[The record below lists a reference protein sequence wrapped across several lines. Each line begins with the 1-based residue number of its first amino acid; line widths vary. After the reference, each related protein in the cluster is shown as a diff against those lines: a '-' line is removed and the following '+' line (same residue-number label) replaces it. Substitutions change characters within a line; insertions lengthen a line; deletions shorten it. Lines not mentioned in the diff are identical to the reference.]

1 MTQSGIRNRPRLAS
15 GLLGARP
22 RSTVPPIDAPCHY
35 KMSEP
40 STLRLPELGLSAE
53 EAANRFARLQ
63 QKLIPLWASISAL
76 NQDEQ
81 TIVVVPSITAEFDV
95 KGAEMQA
102 YEERFLFLLLLLRQP
117 RARLIY
123 VTSQSILP
131 STVDYYL
138 GLLPGVIASHARSRL
153 FLVSPQDR
161 SPRPLTVKLLERP
174 HLIERIRTLIAD
186 RNRAHLVPFNTTT
199 LERDLALQLGIPMY
213 GADPK
218 FLPFGTK
225 SGSRRLFLEEGVA
238 HPAGRENIHSTTEA
252 IEAIRAIRH
261 EKPGVC
267 QAIVKFNE
275 AFSGQGNALVDLRD
289 LPPPGAPDEAP
300 RIADRLRAMRC
311 ELAGMRYETF
321 CERLAQQGGVV
332 EEWIAGEEFRSP
344 SVQLRVTPLGEVEL
358 LSTHDQLL
366 GGTDGQSYLGCR
378 FPADPAYAPMITRE
392 AKKVGSRL
400 AKEGVLGRFA
410 IDFVAVRS
418 NNEAWQPYAIEV
430 NLRKGGTTHPFLT
443 LQFLT
448 DGAYDPD
455 KAVFLTPGGR
465 EKHFV
470 ADDHLESPAYR
481 AFSPD
486 DLFDIA
492 VRRGLHFDQTRET
505 GVVFH
510 MLASLAENGRI
521 GLVAIG
527 DSAAEADALYRRTQ
541 SVLDEESRLAL
552 APRVLPAID

>member
-1 MTQSGIRNRPRLAS
+1 
-15 GLLGARP
+15 
-22 RSTVPPIDAPCHY
+22 
-35 KMSEP
+35 MSEP
-40 STLRLPELGLSAE
+40 GTLRLPELGLSAE

-81 TIVVVPSITAEFDV
+81 TIVVVPSITIEFDV

-123 VTSQSILP
+123 VTSQAILP

-138 GLLPGVIASHARSRL
+138 GLLPGVIVSHARSRL

-174 HLIERIRTLIAD
+174 HLIERIRSLITDPA
-186 RNRAHLVPFNTTT
+186 RAHLIPYNTTT
-199 LERDLALQLGIPMY
+199 LERDLALRLGIPMY

-218 FLPFGTK
+218 FLHFGTK
-225 SGSRRLFLEEGVA
+225 SGSRRLFVEEGVP
-238 HPAGRENIHSTTEA
+238 HPAGRENIHSTAAA
-252 IEAIRAIRH
+252 IDAIRAIRH

-267 QAIVKFNE
+267 QVIVKLNE
-275 AFSGQGNALVDLRD
+275 SLSGQGNALADLRG
-289 LPPPGAPDEAP
+289 LPPPGAADEAS
-300 RIADRLRAMRC
+300 RIEDRLRAMRC
-311 ELAGMRYETF
+311 ELPGMKYEAF
-321 CERLAQQGGVV
+321 CERLEQLGGVV
-332 EEWIAGEEFRSP
+332 EERIAGEESRSP
-344 SVQLRVTPLGEVEL
+344 SVQLRITPLGEVEL

-366 GGTDGQSYLGCR
+366 GGSGGQSYVGCR

-392 AKKVGSRL
+392 AKKVGTRL

-410 IDFVAVRS
+410 VDFVVVRS

-448 DGAYDPD
+448 DGTYDPD
-455 KAVFLTPGGR
+455 KAVFFTPGGH

-470 ADDHLESPAYR
+470 ANDHLESPAYR
-481 AFSPD
+481 ALSPD

-505 GVVFH
+505 GVVFY

-541 SVLDEESRLAL
+541 SVLDDESRLAL
-552 APRVLPAID
+552 APRELPAFD